1 MCEGSESFREL
12 YKYVHSQYGARQV
25 TLFRC
30 ATMEDWT
37 DVMYISMYGCNK
49 YYYGNDNEL
58 HKCENNES
66 YGMVAAGAPQ
76 AGGSRVFL
84 TP

>member
-1 MCEGSESFREL
+1 
-12 YKYVHSQYGARQV
+12 
-25 TLFRC
+25 
-30 ATMEDWT
+30 MEDWT